1 MLGTVAI
8 IFGFSLASLI
18 LSWLYFRR
26 YRLQRPPLG
35 VFNLWD
41 IAIMLGGIL
50 LIPYLYLLLPRWLVT
65 GLLGLGVLGILYVLF
80 EAIWHSARITWLL
93 TLFWIVVT
101 PLVWW
106 QFGARSPVFL
116 IVNNIVQVMAV
127 IGITN
132 LWAQSGLK
140 ARDAAILG
148 GALVVYDLVFTSFL
162 PLMGDIFAQLEGLPF
177 APVIAWP
184 VGEEMGLIGLG
195 DLLLAAVFP
204 LVMYKAYSRT
214 AGLAALALSVAALAA
229 VFVLPFLLPAV
240 GVFPVMVVLGP
251 LMVLQYLYW
260 RRRLGRE
267 RTMQRYWQDDPPST
281 GSEVSQP

>member
-1 MLGTVAI
+1 MLGTAVI
-8 IFGFSLASLI
+8 IFGFALLSLA

-26 YRLQRPPLG
+26 YRMQRPPLG

-50 LIPYLYLLLPRWLVT
+50 LIPFLYLLLPRWLVT
-65 GLLGLGVLGILYVLF
+65 VLLGLGVLGILYVVF
-80 EAIWHSARITWLL
+80 EAIWHSSRVTWLL
-93 TLFWIVVT
+93 TMFWIVVT
-101 PLVWW
+101 PLIWW
-106 QFGARSPVFL
+106 QFGARSQVFL
-116 IVNNIVQVMAV
+116 AVNNIVQVMAV

-162 PLMGDIFAQLEGLPF
+162 PLMDDIFAQLEGLPF

-195 DLLLAAVFP
+195 DLLLAAVYP

-214 AGLAALALSVAALAA
+214 AGLAAFSLSVAALAA
-229 VFVLPFLLPAV
+229 VFALPFLLPAV

-251 LMVLQYLYW
+251 LMVLQYIYW
-260 RRRLGRE
+260 RRRNGPE
-267 RTMQRYWQDDPPST
+267 RTMKQYWQEE
-281 GSEVSQP
+281 GA